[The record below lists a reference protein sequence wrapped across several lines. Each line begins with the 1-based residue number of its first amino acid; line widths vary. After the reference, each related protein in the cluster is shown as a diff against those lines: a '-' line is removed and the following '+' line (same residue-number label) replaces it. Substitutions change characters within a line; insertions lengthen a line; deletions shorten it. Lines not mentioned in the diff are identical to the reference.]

1 MTKLALIGLDKD
13 LLDALG
19 RRVVAI
25 FDPKVAGDVWGIPVI
40 GGDDAW
46 PAFSVAHPDVRPLM
60 AIDPP
65 LVRRKLAAHYRLQN
79 LASFVA
85 STAHLSKRAHIGAG
99 VVVQHGAM
107 ISADVRLDDG
117 VRVNIGAHIH
127 HDCTVGSFATI
138 APGAALMG
146 SVTVGSDA
154 YIGAG
159 AVVLQGL
166 TVGEGAVI
174 GAGAVVTRHVV
185 PGESVAGVPAKPIP
199 GRKR

>member
-46 PAFSVAHPDVRPLM
+46 PAFSVANPDVRPLM
-60 AIDPP
+60 AIDLP

-85 STAHLSKRAHIGAG
+85 PTAHLSKRAHIGAG
-99 VVVQHGAM
+99 VVVQHGAI

-117 VRVNIGAHIH
+117 VRINIGAHIH
-127 HDCTVGSFATI
+127 HDCTVGSFATV

-146 SVTVGSDA
+146 SVRVGADA

-159 AVVLQGL
+159 AIVLQGL
-166 TVGEGAVI
+166 TIGEGAVI
-174 GAGAVVTRHVV
+174 ASLRETATHIEDRMFGSVRPLP
-185 PGESVAGVPAKPIP
+185 PGPA
-199 GRKR
+199 R